1 MPWRNTTINARM
13 PCERL
18 GEKDMPK
25 KQPSDV
31 DVWLKR
37 ETPHVRRALES
48 ASRHFDAD
56 DVLTVNTLEAV
67 YGQES
72 SFGTPSQ
79 LGERGS
85 TGAAGHFQFEPPTA
99 KRYGLSVSRHN
110 DQRFD
115 MDYASSAAARY
126 LKDLD
131 TTFRKKT
138 TVLRK
143 EGLDSIPVRSSSE
156 RKKFVL
162 GAFNAGEG
170 RVARAQRLAEQA
182 GKNPLVWSNVQQFI
196 AEAGGGESK
205 EKEAIEYVEKVLG
218 YEAEFAI
225 KSPAD
230 KSKKQRKPGKK
241 QAWCTEGRWRTID
254 DRPVFICA

>member
-1 MPWRNTTINARM
+1 MPS
-13 PCERL
+13 
-18 GEKDMPK
+18 
-25 KQPSDV
+25 KQKSNV
-31 DVWLKR
+31 DVWLTR
-37 ETPHVRRALES
+37 ETLRTRRALES

-56 DVLTVNTLEAV
+56 DDLTVNTLEAV

-72 SFGTPSQ
+72 SFGTPTQ
-79 LGERGS
+79 MRGRGS
-85 TGAAGHFQFEPPTA
+85 VGAAGHFHLEKATA
-99 KRYGLSVSRHN
+99 ERYGLKVSRDN

-115 MDYASSAAARY
+115 INYASSAAARY

-131 TTFRKKT
+131 TTFGKKT
-138 TVLRK
+138 TVLKK
-143 EGLDSIPVRSSSE
+143 EGLDSTPVRSVSE
-156 RKKFVL
+156 RKEFVL
-162 GAFNAGEG
+162 GAYNAGEG

-182 GKNPLVWSNVQQFI
+182 GKNPRLWSDVQKFL
-196 AEAGGGESK
+196 AEAGASEPK
-205 EKEAIEYVEKVLG
+205 EKETREYVEKVLR

-230 KSKKQRKPGKK
+230 KNKKQKKPRKQ